1 MVFMAENENENE
13 QENALPSFDTGEK
26 KAAFIEMI
34 LFLESEPQSTESIM
48 KTTGLSEDDV
58 EKAIDYL
65 KEKYSADE
73 SGLELSFITGG
84 YVLSPRK
91 IYWSAVKDKY
101 GRKNE
106 GKLSRS
112 ALETLTIIA
121 YKQPI
126 TRSEIEAIRGVPPD
140 NMIRML
146 SERKLVKEVGKKD
159 TPGKPTLFGTTEE
172 FLRFFQLNSIA
183 DLPKLDE
190 KDEERFVLAR

>member
-1 MVFMAENENENE
+1 MAENENE
-13 QENALPSFDTGEK
+13 QVDFASTFDSDK
-26 KAAFIEMI
+26 KKSAFVEMI
-34 LFLESEPQSTESIM
+34 LFLESEPQSVESLM
-48 KTTGLSEDDV
+48 KATKLSE
-58 EKAIDYL
+58 EEIERSIDFL
-65 KEKYSADE
+65 KEKYTADE
-73 SGLELSFITGG
+73 SGLELAFITGG
-84 YVLSPRK
+84 YALTPRK
-91 IYWSAVKDKY
+91 IYWAAVKDRY

-126 TRSEIEAIRGVPPD
+126 TRAEIESIRGVPPD

-146 SERKLVKEVGKKD
+146 TERKLVKEVGKKD
-159 TPGKPTLFGTTEE
+159 GPGKPTLFGTTDE

-190 KDEERFVLAR
+190 KEEERFILAR

>member
-1 MVFMAENENENE
+1 MTENESE
-13 QENALPSFDTGEK
+13 QVDFASTFDSDK
-26 KAAFIEMI
+26 KKSAFVEMI
-34 LFLESEPQSTESIM
+34 LFLESEPQSVESLM
-48 KTTGLSEDDV
+48 KATKLSE
-58 EKAIDYL
+58 EEIERSIDFL
-65 KEKYSADE
+65 KEKYTADE
-73 SGLELSFITGG
+73 SGLELTFITGG
-84 YVLSPRK
+84 YALTPRK
-91 IYWSAVKDKY
+91 IYWAAVKDRY

-126 TRSEIEAIRGVPPD
+126 TRAEIESIRGVPPD

-146 SERKLVKEVGKKD
+146 AERKLVKEVGKKD
-159 TPGKPTLFGTTEE
+159 GPGKPTLFGTTDE

-190 KDEERFVLAR
+190 KEEERFILAR

>member
-1 MVFMAENENENE
+1 MTENENE
-13 QENALPSFDTGEK
+13 QVDFASTFDSDK
-26 KAAFIEMI
+26 KKSAFVEMI
-34 LFLESEPQSTESIM
+34 LFLESEPQSVESLM
-48 KTTGLSEDDV
+48 KTTKLSE
-58 EKAIDYL
+58 EEIERSIDFL
-65 KEKYSADE
+65 KEKYTADE
-73 SGLELSFITGG
+73 SGLELTFVTGG
-84 YVLSPRK
+84 YALTPRK
-91 IYWSAVKDKY
+91 IYWAAVKDRY

-126 TRSEIEAIRGVPPD
+126 TRAEIESIRGVPPD

-146 SERKLVKEVGKKD
+146 TERKLVKEVGKKD
-159 TPGKPTLFGTTEE
+159 GPGKPTLFGTTDE

-190 KDEERFVLAR
+190 KEEERFILAR

>member
-1 MVFMAENENENE
+1 MTENENE
-13 QENALPSFDTGEK
+13 QVDFESTFDSDK
-26 KAAFIEMI
+26 KKSAFVEMI
-34 LFLESEPQSTESIM
+34 LFLESEPQSVESLM
-48 KTTGLSEDDV
+48 KATKLSE
-58 EKAIDYL
+58 EEIERSIDFL
-65 KEKYSADE
+65 KEKYTADE
-73 SGLELSFITGG
+73 SGLELAFITGG
-84 YVLSPRK
+84 YALTPRK
-91 IYWSAVKDKY
+91 IYWAAVKDRY

-126 TRSEIEAIRGVPPD
+126 TRAEIESIRGVPPD

-146 SERKLVKEVGKKD
+146 TERKLVKEVGKKD
-159 TPGKPTLFGTTEE
+159 GPGKPTLFGTTDE

-190 KDEERFVLAR
+190 KEEERFILAR

>member
-1 MVFMAENENENE
+1 M
-13 QENALPSFDTGEK
+13 T
-26 KAAFIEMI
+26 
-34 LFLESEPQSTESIM
+34 
-48 KTTGLSEDDV
+48 
-58 EKAIDYL
+58 
-65 KEKYSADE
+65 
-73 SGLELSFITGG
+73 
-84 YVLSPRK
+84 PRK
-91 IYWSAVKDKY
+91 IYWGAVKDRY

-126 TRSEIEAIRGVPPD
+126 TRAEIESIRGVPPD

-146 SERKLVKEVGKKD
+146 TERKLVKEVGKKD
-159 TPGKPTLFGTTEE
+159 GPGKPTLFGTTDE

-190 KDEERFVLAR
+190 KEEERFILAR

>member
-1 MVFMAENENENE
+1 MTENENE
-13 QENALPSFDTGEK
+13 QVDFASTFDSDK
-26 KAAFIEMI
+26 KKSAFVEMI
-34 LFLESEPQSTESIM
+34 LFLENEPQSVESLM
-48 KTTGLSEDDV
+48 KATKLSE
-58 EKAIDYL
+58 EEIERSIDFL
-65 KEKYSADE
+65 KEKYTADE
-73 SGLELSFITGG
+73 SGLELTFITGG
-84 YVLSPRK
+84 YALTPRK
-91 IYWSAVKDKY
+91 IYWAAVKDRY

-126 TRSEIEAIRGVPPD
+126 TRAEIESIRGVPPD

-146 SERKLVKEVGKKD
+146 TERKLVKEVGKKD
-159 TPGKPTLFGTTEE
+159 GPGKPTLFGTTDE

-190 KDEERFVLAR
+190 KEEERFILAR